1 LFKLIAELEPN
12 FAKAYIGLGNTLDD
26 QGKSTEAIAQY
37 KKAISLDPKNA
48 YAYYNLAV
56 TLGRQQ
62 QLEDAIVALKKAR
75 ELFQIQRN
83 SKMLERVDRLFQ
95 KINTRQIN

>member
-1 LFKLIAELEPN
+1 M
-12 FAKAYIGLGNTLDD
+12 LDD
-26 QGKSTEAIAQY
+26 QGKPTEAIAQY

-56 TLGRQQ
+56 TLGRGQQ
-62 QLEDAIVALKKAR
+62 QDDAIVALKKAR
-75 ELFQIQRN
+75 ELFQAQGN
-83 SKMLERVDRLFQ
+83 SKMLERVDQLFQ